1 MRFICGATPQSVATK
16 LAPIFNSEIS
26 WGLLSWFA
34 VCNLDVEEQKKWRI
48 GVMAMRSHT
57 SVAICTFWST
67 WDNVSSLVSTLYYP
81 HLLRN
86 QLVCWK
92 FVWPSCVRLLKI
104 THNIT

>member
-34 VCNLDVEEQKKWRI
+34 VCNLDVEEQKKWWI

-67 WDNVSSLVSTLYYP
+67 WDNMSSLVSTLNYDLYVI
-81 HLLRN
+81 N
-86 QLVCWK
+86 
-92 FVWPSCVRLLKI
+92 SCVGSLCDLFVC
-104 THNIT
+104 NC

>member
-34 VCNLDVEEQKKWRI
+34 VCNLDVEEQKKWWI

-67 WDNVSSLVSTLYYP
+67 WDNVQLGVYSKLHLVS
-81 HLLRN
+81 N
-86 QLVCWK
+86 QLMCWK
-92 FVWPSCVRLLKI
+92 FV
-104 THNIT
+104 

>member
-34 VCNLDVEEQKKWRI
+34 VCNLDVEEQKKWWI

-67 WDNVSSLVSTLYYP
+67 TTWDNVSSLVSTLDY
-81 HLLRN
+81 
-86 QLVCWK
+86 
-92 FVWPSCVRLLKI
+92 
-104 THNIT
+104 T